1 MSKRTWIAFIA
12 TAVGVVAV
20 DQITKALIRGAMQV
34 GDSFPLID
42 GVLWCTHVHNTGA
55 AFGMFRGQRLPL
67 ILIALAVVLVIGYAV
82 VRLRPTS
89 TWARLALA
97 LVMGGAVGNL
107 VDRVVSGGVTD
118 FFDLG
123 WFPVFNVA
131 DISLDVGAAIL
142 AIWLLFGNHDRLA
155 GACDPPRQEA
165 DAEHSA

>member
-1 MSKRTWIAFIA
+1 VSKRTWIAFIA
-12 TAVGVVAV
+12 TAVGVVV
-20 DQITKALIRGAMQV
+20 LDQITKALVRGSMAV
-34 GDSFPLID
+34 GDSFPFID

-67 ILIALAVVLVIGYAV
+67 ILIALSVVLVIGYAL
-82 VRLRPTS
+82 VRLKPTS
-89 TWARLALA
+89 PWARFALA
-97 LVMGGAVGNL
+97 LIMGGAVGNL
-107 VDRVVSGGVTD
+107 VDRIASGGVTD

-142 AIWLLFGNHDRLA
+142 AIWLIFGNHDRLA

-165 DAEHSA
+165 DTESQP